1 LEEEDERSN
10 SEDEDDMEDDLKDED
25 GLGAMRT
32 RMLEMVLTTHWWM
45 S

>member
-10 SEDEDDMEDDLKDED
+10 SEDEDDNED